1 MQRMMSCSNNWKN
14 DMEMLMEYNRSQEQL
29 LQEQIDQ
36 SNSEETKQFEQLHH
50 SIAHELYDEILL
62 VEKDQVKEVD
72 VPDSGADIDLSL
84 WNDMEEES
92 VDGEA
97 VKGVQ
102 CIKTQKRRDL
112 KMKKHRRAKRKKV
125 MLLKLKASGK
135 I

>member
-36 SNSEETKQFEQLHH
+36 SNSEETNQFEQLHH

-72 VPDSGADIDLSL
+72 VPDAGADIDLSL